1 MLLLLFPLALAQEA
15 PPATEEVDALSEDEA
30 VEPPPEGSLLLQNAR
45 LIDGTGAPA
54 RPADLL
60 IIDGYIADIGEGL
73 DPERA
78 AERVDL
84 GGAAVTPG
92 LIDSHVHVTFAPGQ
106 GLHDWSQ
113 AALDDHLQ
121 HHLRAYVAAGV
132 TTVLDCAGMWSEVER
147 VQGWL
152 DDGLAGPRVLSLG
165 EPPTIAEGY
174 GPAVLPELPV
184 QNTPEEIAAFMA
196 SQKAHGAA
204 GVKLLWED
212 GIVMPIW
219 EMPDASWW
227 EAVAAGAAE
236 EGLPMFAHAMGPE
249 ETMGAL
255 ALEPRALLH
264 GLMKADKEAE
274 AALAS
279 SGVPVVATLNI
290 SASSL
295 WYWSPERFEEPLL
308 NLLAHPDELAAVQDP
323 DTRDSSSVAVGKV
336 ATPGVPKWL
345 ARRLGRKSNY
355 VEKILAERLEV
366 TARMVDA
373 GVPLVVGSDAP
384 GWPLMLDNLP
394 AYSTI
399 RELELL
405 TQVGLT
411 PAEVLTA
418 ATSRPAG
425 LLDLGDE
432 VGALKVGY
440 AADLVVHTGDPLAD
454 IGAWRELE
462 YVMRAGELRTP
473 QAWMAE

>member
-1 MLLLLFPLALAQEA
+1 MLLLLFPLAMAQEA
-15 PPATEEVDALSEDEA
+15 PPAEPEADARSEDDEVA
-30 VEPPPEGSLLLQNAR
+30 PPEGSLLLQNAR
-45 LIDGTGAPA
+45 LIDGTGAPP

-60 IIDGYIADIGEGL
+60 IIDGRIADIGEGL
-73 DPERA
+73 EPERA

-92 LIDSHVHVTFAPGQ
+92 LIDSHVHITFAPGQ
-106 GLHDWSQ
+106 GLEDWSR
-113 AALDDHLQ
+113 ATLDDHLQ

-132 TTVLDCAGMWSEVER
+132 TTVLDCAGMWEEVDR
-147 VQGWL
+147 VRGWL
-152 DDGLAGPRVLSLG
+152 DDGLPGPRVLSLG

-184 QNTPEEIAAFMA
+184 QNTPEDIAAFMA

-204 GVKLLWED
+204 GVKLLWEE
-212 GIVMPIW
+212 GIVTSIWAMP
-219 EMPDASWW
+219 EASWW
-227 EAVAAGAAE
+227 EAVAESAAAE
-236 EGLPMFAHAMGPE
+236 DLPMFAHAMGPE
-249 ETMGAL
+249 ETIGAL

-264 GLMKADKEAE
+264 GLMKGDEEAE
-274 AALAS
+274 AALAA
-279 SGVPVVATLNI
+279 SGVPVVATVNI

-295 WYWSPERFEEPLL
+295 WYWNPERFDEPLL
-308 NLLAHPDELAAVQDP
+308 NLLAHPDELTAVQDP
-323 DTRDSSSVAVGKV
+323 EARDRSSVAVGQV

-366 TARMVDA
+366 TGRMVEA

-405 TQVGLT
+405 TEVGLT

-425 LLDLGDE
+425 LLEIGEE
-432 VGALKVGY
+432 VGTLQVGY
-440 AADLVVHTGDPLAD
+440 AADLVVHTRDPLAD

-473 QAWMAE
+473 QAWMTE